1 VTTIHTIR
9 VQLLHGDPLMAAGIA
24 ATLRERGNVD
34 VLGAAAIGV
43 GASSAD
49 VDRHSP
55 HVIVADY
62 EQGLAVIG
70 LQRLLP
76 GLREEALPKVL
87 IVTQRDTEF
96 EIRHALGSGVRG
108 YLLLGCPIEEF
119 VHAVNS
125 LHRGMRH
132 IDSRAAQRLAESVA
146 SEALTSREEEVLRLI
161 VKGCINKV
169 IANKLNIAI
178 GTVKSHIR
186 SIFQKLGAGSR
197 IEVTAITKRRGLLT
211 VDDTDFAHRGLVPQN
226 NRPLLIPLNS
236 RAPGGSGLGK
246 TS

>member
-1 VTTIHTIR
+1 VTTIHAMR
-9 VQLLHGDPLMAAGIA
+9 VQLLHDDPLVAAGMA

-34 VLGAAAIGV
+34 LLAGAAGTRA
-43 GASSAD
+43 AAAHNNSYA
-49 VDRHSP
+49 P

-70 LQRLLP
+70 LQRQAL

-96 EIRHALGSGVRG
+96 EIRRALGSGVRG
-108 YLLLGCPIEEF
+108 YLLLGCAIEEF

-125 LHRGMRH
+125 LYLGMRH
-132 IDSRAAQRLAESVA
+132 IDFRAAQRLAESVA
-146 SEALTSREEEVLRLI
+146 SEALTSREEEVLRLV

-169 IANKLNIAI
+169 IANNLDISI

-186 SIFQKLGAGSR
+186 SIFHKVGAGSR

-211 VDDTDFAHRGLVPQN
+211 FDDTDFAYRGRVAQN
-226 NRPLLIPLNS
+226 NLPRLIPLNS
-236 RAPGGSGLGK
+236 RVPDKSGLGK